1 MAIRPAEE
9 KKLFEFSDASGKPVE
24 EHADLLEDIRLL
36 WWDLR
41 GLIHDHLK
49 LAALEARRAGHSLA
63 GIVVASL
70 VMAVLL
76 ICVWIG
82 LMAAAALALIQSN
95 IVGDIE
101 AILIIAAANLVV
113 ALLLFWFIRRKSRYL
128 LFPETV
134 HSFRGKEEKS
144 P

>member
-1 MAIRPAEE
+1 MAIRPTEE
-9 KKLFEFSDASGKPVE
+9 RPFEFSATSGKSVE
-24 EHADLLEDIRLL
+24 QHADLLEDIRLL
-36 WWDLR
+36 WLDLR
-41 GLIHDHLK
+41 GLTHDHLK

-63 GIVVASL
+63 GMVIAGV

-76 ICVWIG
+76 IGVWVG

-101 AILIIAAANLVV
+101 AILLVAAVNLVV
-113 ALLLFWFIRRKSRYL
+113 ALLLFWYIRRKSRYL

-134 HSFRGKEEKS
+134 HSFRNKEGV
-144 P
+144 

>member
-1 MAIRPAEE
+1 MAIRPTEE
-9 KKLFEFSDASGKPVE
+9 ERLFEFSAASGKPVE

-36 WWDLR
+36 WLDLR
-41 GLIHDHLK
+41 GLTHDHLK
-49 LAALEARRAGHSLA
+49 LAALEARRAGNSLA
-63 GIVVASL
+63 SIVVASL

-76 ICVWIG
+76 IGVWVG

-95 IVGDIE
+95 MVGDIE
-101 AILIIAAANLVV
+101 AILIVAAANLVF

-134 HSFRGKEEKS
+134 HSFRDKEG

>member
-1 MAIRPAEE
+1 MAIRPTEE
-9 KKLFEFSDASGKPVE
+9 ERLFEFSAASGKPVE

-36 WWDLR
+36 WLDLR
-41 GLIHDHLK
+41 GLTHDHLK
-49 LAALEARRAGHSLA
+49 LAALEARRAGNSLA
-63 GIVVASL
+63 SIVVASL

-76 ICVWIG
+76 IGVWVG

-95 IVGDIE
+95 MVGDIE
-101 AILIIAAANLVV
+101 AILIVAAANLVF

-134 HSFRGKEEKS
+134 HSFRDKER

>member
-1 MAIRPAEE
+1 MAIRPTEE
-9 KKLFEFSDASGKPVE
+9 ERLFEFSAASGKPVE

-36 WWDLR
+36 WLDLR
-41 GLIHDHLK
+41 GLTHDHLK
-49 LAALEARRAGHSLA
+49 LAALEARRAGNSLA
-63 GIVVASL
+63 SIVVASL

-76 ICVWIG
+76 IGVWVA

-95 IVGDIE
+95 MVGDIE
-101 AILIIAAANLVV
+101 AILIIAAANLVF

-134 HSFRGKEEKS
+134 HSFRDKERT
-144 P
+144 